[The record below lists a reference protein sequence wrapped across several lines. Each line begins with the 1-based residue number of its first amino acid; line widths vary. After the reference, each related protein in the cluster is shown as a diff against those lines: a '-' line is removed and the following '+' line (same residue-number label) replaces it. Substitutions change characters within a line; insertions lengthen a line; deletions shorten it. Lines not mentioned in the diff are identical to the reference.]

1 MPDLCAHSLEV
12 MLPVPSDYWG
22 SANISNT
29 PKLCKHDVMVALIF
43 FFYVKIGS
51 LSQLGSS
58 FQCNTLVANIDLSP
72 ESKRGDS

>member
-43 FFYVKIGS
+43 FFMLKLV
-51 LSQLGSS
+51 LSH
-58 FQCNTLVANIDLSP
+58 NWEVLSNAIL
-72 ESKRGDS
+72 